1 MGSDNYFTFFKT
13 TIIPETYKKRGAL
26 IDAPFFN
33 GRKNLMKPEFP
44 VTFKTGTSLHRN

>member
-1 MGSDNYFTFFKT
+1 MGSDNFFTFFKT

-26 IDAPFFN
+26 IDAPFFT
-33 GRKNLMKPEFP
+33 GPENLMKCEFP